1 MFQQLQLSSLKL
13 WLRLVVT
20 LLAQGAPVKVRRPID
35 YNPSLAATLGP
46 RQPNPNLNQGVV
58 SLTPGLATGL
68 HGPDRISWDFP
79 LPESG
84 CCWLNTWTVESN
96 PCDYAD
102 TARSRALFA
111 YVNFV
116 DLARSE
122 RASQAMTA
130 CTRLR
135 EGSYINHSLL
145 SLGTV
150 IQKLRYIS
158 YAAMNLVNNNPYAI
172 YFQNNM
178 ECIQFKVDNNH
189 NGFGDSDFACF
200 EGYTSLYFA

>member
-1 MFQQLQLSSLKL
+1 MDLIDSQGRFKYTVANFCYGFLAGMIDNLSRCTSSKTEKFILKHL
-13 WLRLVVT
+13 FKY
-20 LLAQGAPVKVRRPID
+20 GAPVKVRRPID

-150 IQKLRYIS
+150 IQKLR
-158 YAAMNLVNNNPYAI
+158 
-172 YFQNNM
+172 
-178 ECIQFKVDNNH
+178 
-189 NGFGDSDFACF
+189 
-200 EGYTSLYFA
+200 